1 MCSAY
6 SADGGVLRTEFS
18 YVSSSRDRVYSHVYP
33 CGSYHP
39 SVSTCYLTNSLGLS
53 ANEAPPLSAFLTA
66 AIPSDRDL
74 RTLTKTAAP

>member
-39 SVSTCYLTNSLGLS
+39 SVSTC
-53 ANEAPPLSAFLTA
+53 
-66 AIPSDRDL
+66 
-74 RTLTKTAAP
+74 